1 MRMKCNKEMVGL
13 MHQYLDGEITT
24 AEEEERLRAHLQSC
38 PSCQQHFKELK
49 RAVTLVTATS
59 ELKPSSSFTSNVM
72 AALPNEKKRMTAKR
86 WVRLHP
92 LLTAAAV
99 FFIFMFTGIFSAW
112 NQEDQLS
119 YSNAGEL
126 VVENG
131 TVIVP
136 EGVVIED
143 DLEIKNGDVR
153 IDGEVEGDVVIINGD
168 NLTAS
173 AGKVAGEI
181 KEVDQIF
188 DRLWYKIKSTTRSIF
203 HLD

>member
-1 MRMKCNKEMVGL
+1 MKCNKEMVSL

-24 AEEEERLRAHLQSC
+24 VDKERLRAHLQTC
-38 PSCQQHFKELK
+38 PTCQQHFKELK
-49 RAVTLVTATS
+49 RAVALVTATN
-59 ELKPSSSFTSNVM
+59 ELRPSSSFTRNVM
-72 AALPNEKKRMTAKR
+72 ASLPNEKKRMTAKR
-86 WVRLHP
+86 WIRVHP

-119 YSNAGEL
+119 YSNAGDL

-153 IDGEVEGDVVIINGD
+153 IDGEVQGDVVIINGN

-173 AGKVAGEI
+173 AGKVAGDI
-181 KEVDQIF
+181 KEVDQLF
-188 DRLWYKIKSTTRSIF
+188 ARLWYKIKDTTRSIF